1 MSTSPSREVGTK
13 EAARLLGVHI
23 RTLAAWREAGVG
35 PPWRQVE
42 AEGPERRTAPL
53 MYRVDDIYAYLRGDL
68 YWDDPEHPEWE
79 REPELSPLSLE
90 SLPWGSEVSATFGGR
105 TVYLLKRGHMGLPW
119 WEPETNE
126 LLTTYRAAQLGFT
139 PLEGITP

>member
-79 REPELSPLSLE
+79 REP
-90 SLPWGSEVSATFGGR
+90 
-105 TVYLLKRGHMGLPW
+105 
-119 WEPETNE
+119 
-126 LLTTYRAAQLGFT
+126 
-139 PLEGITP
+139 